1 MAASHLN
8 LGTYLSGGREASAQI
23 AHQVAVPQGS
33 LIDFPPLS
41 SKALTPLCSCLASI
55 TSSLA
60 FLSASFLFFLSS
72 CANNKWTID
81 Q

>member
-33 LIDFPPLS
+33 LIDFPP
-41 SKALTPLCSCLASI
+41 
-55 TSSLA
+55 
-60 FLSASFLFFLSS
+60 FLLRL
-72 CANNKWTID
+72 
-81 Q
+81 